1 MKLKINRS
9 ALVQQ
14 AITATICQPASGE
27 NIVDKDGRLW
37 HLASTGGITYNLR
50 LGDSAY
56 GWMGDHVEPEVSLE
70 NKNKQASEALNILAC
85 IGNEAT
91 VISGDAKGE
100 KGYVIGRHSGVEH
113 VMVHM
118 KNPEALDRLMIGD
131 AFRIRAHGAGMVI
144 EGFEELCIDCIDPD
158 LLEKFAS
165 INDEGKIEV
174 PVAGKI
180 PAVLMGSGIGM
191 KSYRG
196 DYDMITQDRA
206 LIEKLGLDHLRMGD
220 IVLLEDCLNCFGRS
234 IRRGAVS
241 VGVVIHSDCFYP
253 GHGPGIVN
261 ILSAPT
267 QRIVGR
273 LDDRCN
279 IKDFME

>member
-1 MKLKINRS
+1 MAVYDPKSLKAEEFINHEEI
-9 ALVQQ
+9 L
-14 AITATICQPASGE
+14 AT
-27 NIVDKDGRLW
+27 
-37 HLASTGGITYNLR
+37 LAY
-50 LGDSAY
+50 A
-56 GWMGDHVEPEVSLE
+56 EE
-70 NKNKQASEALNILAC
+70 NKRNVALIDEILDKARP
-85 IGNEAT
+85 
-91 VISGDAKGE
+91 VKGE

-206 LIEKLGLDHLRMGD
+206 LIEKLGVKAG
-220 IVLLEDCLNCFGRS
+220 DCLYFGDS
-234 IRRGAVS
+234 GTDMKTGKAAGMTT
-241 VGVVIHSDCFYP
+241 VGVLWGYRTEEELVENGADLLIKKPEEIADLCRRRHEHLFERMP
-253 GHGPGIVN
+253 GDVPQKSGPPV
-261 ILSAPT
+261 
-267 QRIVGR
+267 
-273 LDDRCN
+273 
-279 IKDFME
+279 